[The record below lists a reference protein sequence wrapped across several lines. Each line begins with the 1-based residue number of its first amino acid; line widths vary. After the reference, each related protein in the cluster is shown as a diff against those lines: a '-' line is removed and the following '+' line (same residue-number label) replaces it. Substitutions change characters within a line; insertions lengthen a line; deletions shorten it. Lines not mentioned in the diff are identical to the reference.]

1 MLGFQSD
8 EFRFLYRTDQGR
20 IDRPNWLRGALP
32 LVVVLGL
39 TSVVLH
45 DVIGYANR
53 DLTQRP
59 FYDPATLAT
68 NVYILVYTLTTLL
81 IGISWVNLSAK
92 RFRDRG
98 RPAPLGLAGL
108 LPLAALATGA
118 AHWLQPRVAEV
129 MPAWT
134 VSAFDGMV
142 AIVATWTLLELFDLM
157 PDFMSGRQDGKTG

>member
-1 MLGFQSD
+1 MGVFQSD
-8 EFRFLYRTDQGR
+8 DFRFLYRTDQGR
-20 IDRPNWLRGALP
+20 IDRERWLEGALP

-45 DVIGYANR
+45 DVIEYANR
-53 DLTQRP
+53 DLSQRA

-68 NVYILVYTLTTLL
+68 NVYVLFYTLLTML

-108 LPLAALATGA
+108 LPLAALVTGA

-129 MPAWT
+129 MPRWS
-134 VSAFDGMV
+134 VSAFDIML
-142 AIVATWTLLELFDLM
+142 AIVATWTLAELFDTYAGAK
-157 PDFMSGRQDGKTG
+157 SE